1 MTNDKTEPISD
12 YLWDY
17 AKYNGLS
24 RRRFLTL
31 MAAGGGATV
40 LAACSGDPTKEM

>member
-1 MTNDKTEPISD
+1 MSD
-12 YLWDY
+12 HLWDH

-40 LAACSGDPTKEM
+40 L